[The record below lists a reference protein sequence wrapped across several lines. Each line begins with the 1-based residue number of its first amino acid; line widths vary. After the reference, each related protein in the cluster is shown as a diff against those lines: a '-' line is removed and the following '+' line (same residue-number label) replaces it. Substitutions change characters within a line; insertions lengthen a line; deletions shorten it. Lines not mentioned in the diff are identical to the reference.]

1 IAVGKF
7 VSSPGPNFKDDRIMS
22 TRKLT
27 AEELERITQVAKGW
41 GKIIVRRAFGEQGP
55 GLDVDLA
62 QMEQIAQAAAR
73 GLTAGTLEEA
83 TTQQAQLLGD
93 QQPCPACGRAC
104 PVTTAD
110 RLLDVAGGTFQH
122 REPVCYCPTC
132 RRDFF
137 PPAAVVEAR
146 HARLQPGAAAP
157 DHRHRRR
164 REIA

>member
-1 IAVGKF
+1 MG
-7 VSSPGPNFKDDRIMS
+7 

-27 AEELERITQVAKGW
+27 ADDLARIADVAKDW

-83 TTQQAQLLGD
+83 TSQQAHLLGE
-93 QQPCPACGRAC
+93 QQPCPTCGGVC
-104 PVTTAD
+104 PVT
-110 RLLDVAGGTFQH
+110 REGRCLQVAGGTFQH

-137 PPAAVVEAR
+137 PSASAVEGG
-146 HARLQPGAAAP
+146 HARL
-157 DHRHRRR
+157 
-164 REIA
+164 